1 MTENLPA
8 PMRSGNPVPRAIFRP
23 LLILTLAVAGGCSL
37 VRRPPPAPEPEPAPP
52 EYEFPHTR
60 VWTAHR
66 DVSLRGD
73 SASVSVPRAF
83 TALTVEDAD
92 SLWITVRC
100 PGCDGEPAGRVLH
113 EEVLYEAQSPVQAAS
128 GSVAEFAL
136 AIRAAAERGDVQAL
150 ALVMHPEFT
159 FSLVGLQG
167 AERARSA
174 WAADGYEVLER
185 IPELLDGGL
194 APAGGGLWVAPA
206 DFVEET
212 SYSGLRIGFRRS
224 PGGRWEWVFLVR
236 GLGVSGR

>member
-1 MTENLPA
+1 
-8 PMRSGNPVPRAIFRP
+8 MRRAIFP
-23 LLILTLAVAGGCSL
+23 LLIAALAVAGGCSL
-37 VRRPPPAPEPEPAPP
+37 LRRPAPVPEPEPPQQ

-66 DVSLRGD
+66 DVILRGD
-73 SASVSVPRAF
+73 SASVAVPRAF
-83 TALTVEDAD
+83 TALEVEDAD
-92 SLWITVRC
+92 SLWLTVRC
-100 PGCDGEPAGRVLH
+100 PGCEGEPAGRVLH
-113 EEVLYEAQSPVQAAS
+113 GEVLYDAQSPVQAAS

-136 AIRAAAERGDVQAL
+136 AVRAAAQKGDVQAL

-174 WAADGYEVLER
+174 WAVHRYEVLER

-194 APAGGGLWVAPA
+194 AQAGGGLWVAPA
-206 DFVEET
+206 DFVEQT

-236 GLGVSGR
+236 GLGVPGR